1 MINENISEN
10 IRNNMWRC
18 KTIIKTILY
27 LFWTGNGLRTEG
39 IICREVE
46 EKKESFYVME
56 VGGVVLAYGP

>member
-27 LFWTGNGLRTEG
+27 LFWTGNGLKTEG
-39 IICREVE
+39 IIYREVE
-46 EKKESFYVME
+46 D
-56 VGGVVLAYGP
+56 